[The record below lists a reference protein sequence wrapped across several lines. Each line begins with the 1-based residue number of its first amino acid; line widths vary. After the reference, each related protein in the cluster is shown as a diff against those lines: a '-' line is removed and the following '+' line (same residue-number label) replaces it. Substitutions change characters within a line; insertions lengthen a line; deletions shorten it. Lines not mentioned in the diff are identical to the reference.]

1 MPQYARTETEPAH
14 TAHFKRE
21 TPYGASPVKT
31 TGLMS
36 AVKTLARR
44 IFKVTFENDLRN
56 GGIGSKDR
64 RAALTREFLATLDAT
79 HGNSA
84 QSKSLRAILDRA
96 ASRYAATLDRKAS
109 KAASKAAEAEPVKPR
124 KASRKASKATAEANG
139 GEDTATTAEAQDRAS
154 FVKRMRKL
162 AAQAESE
169 GERV

>member
-1 MPQYARTETEPAH
+1 
-14 TAHFKRE
+14 
-21 TPYGASPVKT
+21 
-31 TGLMS
+31 
-36 AVKTLARR
+36 
-44 IFKVTFENDLRN
+44 VTFANDLRN
-56 GGIGSKDR
+56 GGLGSKDR
-64 RAALTREFLATLDAT
+64 RAALAREFLATLDAT

-84 QSKSLRAILDRA
+84 QHKSLTAILDRA

-109 KAASKAAEAEPVKPR
+109 KAASKADSEPQPR
-124 KASRKASKATAEANG
+124 KASRKASKASKASAPVNG

>member
-1 MPQYARTETEPAH
+1 M
-14 TAHFKRE
+14 TAN
-21 TPYGASPVKT
+21 
-31 TGLMS
+31 
-36 AVKTLARR
+36 
-44 IFKVTFENDLRN
+44 TFETDLRN

-109 KAASKAAEAEPVKPR
+109 KAASKAAEAEPVKASKPR